1 MKFFFNLLIN
11 QTDYLQIDTFKKS
24 DDSDDSRAHFKYY
37 VQRKKKSK
45 KRINDF
51 LLAQTSKEPKA
62 SNYTVILNNYDTF
75 SWIRLFTNYL
85 RTNFFRGLVLHLR
98 RGEGENGSRGT
109 NSETISGHDCRDNRG
124 CSLPLF
130 TPRLS
135 RGEGGGEKMVAI
147 VKTFPRWRKL
157 AEDPLYP
164 RSQIQP
170 RISTAVELLTF
181 EPTRTFYPC
190 YRCN

>member
-62 SNYTVILNNYDTF
+62 PNYTVILNNYDAF

-98 RGEGENGSRGT
+98 RGEGGENGSRGT

-135 RGEGGGEKMVAI
+135 RGEGEGRKWSRSLKLFLGGEN
-147 VKTFPRWRKL
+147 WRKIPFIPVPKSSPEFRRRL
-157 AEDPLYP
+157 N
-164 RSQIQP
+164 S
-170 RISTAVELLTF
+170 
-181 EPTRTFYPC
+181 
-190 YRCN
+190 